1 MNDLL
6 SGCHLKLIGQ
16 GRISRVGKIHSINGK
31 RFFKFSVAYN
41 LMKHVEYVNYVAY
54 DKQADYLERYATTGT
69 TVYVESVP
77 YTNRYQDPKSDQEKL
92 ISKTSYRVE
101 TISFI
106 ANIKGSTFKEDRGFT
121 EHEMAEYRESVKN
134 VDHISIAKNLLEEAG
149 YKITKP
155 IDIENKIS
163 EV

>member
-6 SGCHLKLIGQ
+6 SGSHLKLMGQ
-16 GRISRVGKIHSINGK
+16 GRISRLGKLHSVNGK

-54 DKQADYLERYATTGT
+54 DKHADYLEQYATTGT

-77 YTNRYQDPKSDQEKL
+77 HTNRYQDPKSDKEKF
-92 ISKTSYRVE
+92 ISKTAYRVE

-106 ANIKGSTFKEDRGFT
+106 SNTKGTVFQTERGFT
-121 EHEMAEYRESVKN
+121 EHEMEEYRESVKD

-149 YKITKP
+149 YKILR
-155 IDIENKIS
+155 DDNNE
-163 EV
+163 